1 MAAEALRVAESDPQR
16 ALDLAQQVDDWPSRA
31 ERSLAVR
38 GRAAWARGR
47 ALRHLGRRRQAGSAL
62 VAAVALLDK
71 AGERVAMARASVS
84 LAMEHIDAGRFDE
97 AVALLD
103 AAAGD
108 LRGPPAARAAA
119 QRALALQRA
128 GRVVDA
134 KEDWDRAVETF
145 ETTGLDLE
153 AAIARQNRALVLA
166 YRGDL
171 AAAEEDLEAAAASF
185 SRLGEHIR
193 GAEVVH
199 NRGFV
204 AARGGDLP
212 RALALFDQAQSRA
225 AELGALRPEMLVDRV
240 EVTLQAGLAEEG
252 RALAE
257 AAVRLLEEAGFAAD
271 VPEAC
276 LLAARACEQ
285 EGDPA
290 AAREWARRALT
301 LFEGQG
307 RPRWRLLA
315 RYAALRAEAA
325 AERPRTAVAV
335 SLAKVSERLRRAGW
349 AAQAVEADLRAAELF
364 IATGSLDEADL
375 VLRRLA
381 PTVARML
388 PLERLQARLCQSA
401 LRWAAGDQPGAEL
414 ALLAALRALRAYQ
427 ATLGSVELRAAGGG
441 RAGEVVSAGVS
452 MAVAIGRP
460 ARALWWMEAVRA
472 AQHSGPDSPED
483 LEMATTLASLRE
495 VTALLAEG
503 PADRTATACLR
514 RRQAALEEVVRRRSR
529 HASGGA
535 AAASRAVLGPEEL
548 TRGLGQRLLV
558 EYAEVGQHLVAVVMG
573 HCECRLVDL
582 GTIADVRRALS
593 GLRLALQAVLGADAS
608 DAARLLGE
616 AGRRAQAAVL
626 APLGLP
632 PGRDVVVVA
641 DGAVASVPWALLADL
656 SRVTFVVAS
665 SAGALLR
672 AEAAPRP
679 AQGDAKVLV
688 VVGPGLEHGDEEAEA
703 VSEAWRGRAR
713 LLAGSRAGVAEV
725 RVAMAGAD
733 VVHVAA
739 HGTYRAD
746 NPLLSAVQL
755 HDGPLTGYELA
766 RATRTT
772 TLVVLSCCD
781 SGMADAGGT
790 GLGRLLA
797 GAGSGAVVASV
808 SPVPDAGA
816 VGLMSQFHHEL
827 VSGASPAH
835 ALSSARQ
842 SLGGPLASPSSAG
855 FVCFGNGFRPR

>member
-1 MAAEALRVAESDPQR
+1 MAAA
-16 ALDLAQQVDDWPSRA
+16 
-31 ERSLAVR
+31 
-38 GRAAWARGR
+38 
-47 ALRHLGRRRQAGSAL
+47 
-62 VAAVALLDK
+62 
-71 AGERVAMARASVS
+71 
-84 LAMEHIDAGRFDE
+84 
-97 AVALLD
+97 
-103 AAAGD
+103 
-108 LRGPPAARAAA
+108 
-119 QRALALQRA
+119 
-128 GRVVDA
+128 
-134 KEDWDRAVETF
+134 
-145 ETTGLDLE
+145 
-153 AAIARQNRALVLA
+153 
-166 YRGDL
+166 
-171 AAAEEDLEAAAASF
+171 
-185 SRLGEHIR
+185 
-193 GAEVVH
+193 
-199 NRGFV
+199 
-204 AARGGDLP
+204 
-212 RALALFDQAQSRA
+212 
-225 AELGALRPEMLVDRV
+225 
-240 EVTLQAGLAEEG
+240 
-252 RALAE
+252 
-257 AAVRLLEEAGFAAD
+257 
-271 VPEAC
+271 
-276 LLAARACEQ
+276 
-285 EGDPA
+285 
-290 AAREWARRALT
+290 
-301 LFEGQG
+301 
-307 RPRWRLLA
+307 
-315 RYAALRAEAA
+315 
-325 AERPRTAVAV
+325 
-335 SLAKVSERLRRAGW
+335 
-349 AAQAVEADLRAAELF
+349 
-364 IATGSLDEADL
+364 
-375 VLRRLA
+375 
-381 PTVARML
+381 
-388 PLERLQARLCQSA
+388 
-401 LRWAAGDQPGAEL
+401 
-414 ALLAALRALRAYQ
+414 
-427 ATLGSVELRAAGGG
+427 
-441 RAGEVVSAGVS
+441 
-452 MAVAIGRP
+452 
-460 ARALWWMEAVRA
+460 
-472 AQHSGPDSPED
+472 
-483 LEMATTLASLRE
+483 LASLRE
-495 VTALLAEG
+495 VTALLAQE
-503 PADRTATACLR
+503 PAGRAATARLR

-529 HASGGA
+529 HASGGRTA
-535 AAASRAVLGPEEL
+535 PSRAVLGPEEL
-548 TRGLGQRLLV
+548 AKALSRRLLV
-558 EYAEVGQHLVAVVMG
+558 EYAEVGQRLVAVVMDRG
-573 HCECRLVDL
+573 ECRLVDL
-582 GTIADVRRALS
+582 GAIADVRRALS
-593 GLRLALQAVLGADAS
+593 GLRLALQAALGADAPGAA
-608 DAARLLGE
+608 AARLLGE
-616 AGRRAQAAVL
+616 AGRRAHVAVL